1 MTVKLPIDPDSITTL
16 TEARNAIE
24 KLLQAYYQLKSENE
38 LLKAENA
45 RLKDQPRKPQF
56 NSETQKNFGVSKL
69 LKVDKVWSKGSKK
82 GTLPIDSY
90 VNLSEETICSCGSSD
105 FKSLR
110 THTKLIQGMLMQ
122 RNNVSYHGRDK
133 QCLNCGKIYKMQ
145 IPDEIK
151 GVSFDPNLKSL
162 ISYLKYACRMTHPL
176 LLRMLTG
183 FGIQIS
189 SGEISGIL
197 LKNGHQLKPTY
208 QELKTLG
215 YSQSPYLGSDST
227 GTKRKDKQTGKIQ
240 NQYIQVVSNKLLSV
254 FAITRH
260 YNIKTLSNLLTK
272 RGRDKPFVSDDG
284 SPNGDGLRC
293 KAKQLCW
300 VHEIR
305 HYQKLFPFFNPH
317 QKLQEQIL
325 SQWRNFYHLAK
336 EYGSDPPKTATP
348 MARCI
353 IEKQFDQITSQV
365 TGYDLLD
372 KKLKITRK
380 KRVRLLT
387 FLDWPFLPIHNNQC
401 EIDLRE
407 FVIQRKIS
415 GETKSVAGDR
425 SLERHL
431 SIIQTTQK
439 QGLDIF
445 QTLHGLLTGQLSPS
459 VLTVNIS

>member
-1 MTVKLPIDPDSITTL
+1 MTLPIDPESITTL
-16 TEARNAIE
+16 SDARNAIE
-24 KLLQAYYQLKSENE
+24 KLLQAYTSLQHENE
-38 LLKAENA
+38 LLKEEIAH
-45 RLKDQPRKPQF
+45 LKGQPRKPQF
-56 NSETQKNFGVSKL
+56 NSDTQKSFGVSKL
-69 LKVDKVWSKGSKK
+69 LKVGTKWHKGSKK
-82 GTLPIDSY
+82 GMLPID
-90 VNLSEETICSCGSSD
+90 VHQNLPEEVICSCGSSN

-110 THTKLIQGMLMQ
+110 THTKIIQGMLMQ

-133 QCLNCGKIYKMQ
+133 QCLNCGKIFKSQ
-145 IPDEIK
+145 IPGEIK
-151 GVSFDPNLKSL
+151 GISFDPTLKSL

-176 LLRMLTG
+176 LFRMLSG

-189 SGEISGIL
+189 GGEISEIL
-197 LKNGHQLKPTY
+197 LNNGHQLKPAY
-208 QELKTLG
+208 QELKSKG
-215 YSQSPYLGSDST
+215 FSKSQYLSSDST
-227 GTKRKDKQTGKIQ
+227 GSKRKDKETGKIQ

-260 YNIKTLSNLLTK
+260 YNIKSLSNLLTK

-293 KAKQLCW
+293 SCKQLCW

-325 SQWRNFYHLAK
+325 SQWSSFYHLAK
-336 EYGSDPPKTATP
+336 SYGRDPTQQIRQEKI
-348 MARCI
+348 RQE
-353 IEKQFDQITSQV
+353 IEVSFDTITSQT
-365 TGYDLLD
+365 TGYDDLD
-372 KKLKITRK
+372 KQLKLTRR

-387 FLDWPFLPIHNNQC
+387 FLDFPFLPIHNNQC

-431 SIIQTTQK
+431 SIIQTCQK

-445 QTLHGLLTGQLSPS
+445 QTLHGLLTGQLQPQI
-459 VLTVNIS
+459 LTANIS

>member
-1 MTVKLPIDPDSITTL
+1 MKLPDINPESIITL
-16 TEARNAIE
+16 AEARNAIE
-24 KLLQAYYQLKSENE
+24 KLLQAYNQLQ
-38 LLKAENA
+38 AENDTLRAEIA
-45 RLKDQPRKPQF
+45 RLKGQPRKPQF
-56 NSETQKNFGVSKL
+56 NSEAQKNFGISKL
-69 LKVDKVWSKGSKK
+69 LKVDKKWHKGTKK
-82 GTLPIDSY
+82 GMLPIDTHQ
-90 VNLSEETICSCGSSD
+90 NLPEETICACGSSD

-122 RNNVSYHGRDK
+122 RNNTAYHGRDK
-133 QCLNCGKIYKMQ
+133 QCLNCGKIYKIK
-145 IPDEIK
+145 IPGEIK

-162 ISYLKYACRMTHPL
+162 ISYLKYGCRMTHPL

-183 FGIQIS
+183 FGVRIS
-189 SGEISGIL
+189 SGEISEIL
-197 LKNGHQLKPTY
+197 LKNGHQLKVAY
-208 QELKTLG
+208 QELKLTG
-215 YSQSPYLGSDST
+215 FSQSSHLQSDST
-227 GTKRKDKQTGKIQ
+227 GSKRKEKKTGKIRH
-240 NQYIQVVSNKLLSV
+240 QYIQVISNKLLSV

-260 YNIKTLSNLLTK
+260 YNINSLSNLLTK

-293 KAKQLCW
+293 KCKQLCW

-325 SQWRNFYHLAK
+325 TQWRNFYHLAK
-336 EYGSDPPKTATP
+336 QYGSDPPKTATSNHKSV
-348 MARCI
+348 
-353 IEKQFDQITSQV
+353 IEEQFDQITSQI

-372 KKLKITRK
+372 KQLKLTRK
-380 KRVRLLT
+380 KKIRLLT
-387 FLDWPFLPIHNNQC
+387 FLDYPFLPIHNNQC

-431 SIIQTTQK
+431 SIIQTAQK

-445 QTLHGLLTGQLSPS
+445 HTLHGLLTNQLSPAI
-459 VLTVNIS
+459 LTANIS